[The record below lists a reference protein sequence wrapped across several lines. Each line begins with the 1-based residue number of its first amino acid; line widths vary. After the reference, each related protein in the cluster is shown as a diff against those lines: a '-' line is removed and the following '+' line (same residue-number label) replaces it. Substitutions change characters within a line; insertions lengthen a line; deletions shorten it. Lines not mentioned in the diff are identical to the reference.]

1 MKLIFFLHI
10 NIKGSFRLILS
21 FQVCVSRHAQV
32 TQNNKFA
39 ISLQYLKTGVSDEV
53 NVLHA
58 DKHDSLLQIDMT
70 ILMGMVMHSQS
81 FQNSKFAMCQQYVKK
96 EVRDK
101 VDFLHADKHQSFLQG
116 DFNTFGIK
124 VYCKVILSLLV
135 GMIRDSQITQSSK
148 FTMSLQCL
156 KIEVTK

>member
-1 MKLIFFLHI
+1 M
-10 NIKGSFRLILS
+10 
-21 FQVCVSRHAQV
+21 SRHAQI

-39 ISLQYLKTGVSDEV
+39 ISLQYLKKEVSDEV
-53 NVLHA
+53 DFLHA
-58 DKHDSLLQIDMT
+58 DKYESLLQIDTM
-70 ILMGMVMHSQS
+70 ILIGIVKHSQS
-81 FQNSKFAMCQQYVKK
+81 SQNSKFTMSLQYFKK

-124 VYCKVILSLLV
+124 VYYKVILSLLV

>member
-1 MKLIFFLHI
+1 M
-10 NIKGSFRLILS
+10 
-21 FQVCVSRHAQV
+21 SRHAQI

-39 ISLQYLKTGVSDEV
+39 ISLQYLKKEVSDEV
-53 NVLHA
+53 DFLHA
-58 DKHDSLLQIDMT
+58 DKHESLLQIDTM
-70 ILMGMVMHSQS
+70 ILIGIVKHSQS
-81 FQNSKFAMCQQYVKK
+81 SQNSKFTMSLQYFKK

-124 VYCKVILSLLV
+124 VYYKVILSLLV